1 MTEPRK
7 HWYLIAYDVRDD
19 KRLSRVHRYLRKRAL
34 AVQKSVFLIH
44 TEPRAIA
51 EIEDGLRALADQRQD
66 DLRLYAIPGPAAVWA
81 AGQQAKRLAGLHGAH
96 AGAPQGSRVRRWLD
110 TLLGREAA

>member
-7 HWYLIAYDVRDD
+7 HWYLVAYDVRDD
-19 KRLSRVHRYLRKRAL
+19 KRLYRVHRYLRKRAF
-34 AVQKSVFLIH
+34 AVQKSVFIVH
-44 TEPRAIA
+44 TDAAAIA
-51 EIEDGLRALADQRQD
+51 EIEDRLRGLADQRQD

-81 AGQQAKRLAGLHGAH
+81 AGRQGERLAGLHSGH
-96 AGAPQGSRVRRWLD
+96 TGAPQGSRIRRWLD